1 MGRLCSTLG
10 CSLSSQD
17 LSAPHRE
24 LTDAPSRAAFAE
36 RLRAAISRRGW
47 SLKETAHQSC
57 RFLDGGAKFGPA
69 HVWHYLQG
77 RTLPNARYLLA
88 LSRAL
93 GLDADELIPLALQR
107 GPRSAGERLGKR
119 SGPAERKDVRD
130 QKARPAGRSRAA
142 RSASPKQAL
151 PFVLVLSADDS
162 AGKAVASRLQSYGYG
177 VALSSVCEEALR
189 QLQVRQVGV
198 LVADLDGE
206 VTDRLSLVRRAR
218 HVDPWLTVIYTAREP
233 SRLAGREELAGAPCL
248 RSPYRPDQLLS
259 LIRQQL
265 LRRCGNDQD
274 HEAA

>member
-1 MGRLCSTLG
+1 M
-10 CSLSSQD
+10 LSEET
-17 LSAPHRE
+17 SAPARQQPNG
-24 LTDAPSRAAFAE
+24 ASRAAFAE
-36 RLRAAISRRGW
+36 RLRAAISRKGW
-47 SLKETAHQSC
+47 SLRETAHQTC

-77 RTLPNARYLLA
+77 KTLPNPRYLLA

-93 GLDADELIPLALQR
+93 GMDADELIPPALQR
-107 GPRSAGERLGKR
+107 GPRPGVERLGKR
-119 SGPAERKDVRD
+119 TGPAERKNVVE
-130 QKARPAGRSRAA
+130 QTARPAGKSRAA
-142 RSASPKQAL
+142 RSGSSKQAL
-151 PFVLVLSADDS
+151 PFVLVLSSDDP
-162 AGKAVASRLQSYGYG
+162 AGKAVAGRLQSYGYD
-177 VALSSVCEEALR
+177 VAVTSVCEEALR

-206 VTDRLSLVRRAR
+206 LADRLSLVRRAR
-218 HVDPWLTVIYTAREP
+218 HLDPWLPVIYTAREP

-265 LRRCGNDQD
+265 FRRCGNDQD